1 MKALLINGPG
11 QISFESIVD
20 AKVSNSYS
28 ALIQAS
34 QCGLCG
40 SDLHPYHINTGKSG
54 YCMGHEVVGEVVEV
68 GADVHRFKVGDR
80 VLVSASVGCG
90 NCRHCLAGEVI
101 FCENSPRTVF
111 GQGKEGI
118 GGCQAE
124 AVEVPFAD
132 NNLYHLPSEICD
144 EVGIMLTDNLPTA
157 WFGARRARVGK
168 GDVVAVIGLGP
179 VGLQCVMSALAM
191 GAERVLG
198 IDLVADRRREAV
210 KLGAESV
217 ENSDSVA
224 GVLEITKGMGADVV
238 LDANGGAVTTELAI
252 KMLRQGGRVSVVGVS
267 EQSSIPFPIL
277 EGLRKN
283 FEFHAGIC
291 SVQAEL
297 PFLFE
302 AIRKGLINPKALSAM
317 VTHHLPLSKG
327 CEAYALFDARK
338 HGVKKIVFDP
348 SK

>member
-1 MKALLINGPG
+1 MKALVIHGPG
-11 QISFESIVD
+11 KISFETVAD
-20 AKVSNSYS
+20 AQVTSSKS
-28 ALIQAS
+28 ALVKAS

-40 SDLHPYHINTGKSG
+40 SDLHPYHVNMPHSG
-54 YCMGHEVVGEVVEV
+54 YCMGHEAVGEVVET
-68 GADVHRFKVGDR
+68 GADVKNFKVGDR
-80 VLVSASVGCG
+80 VIVSASIGCG
-90 NCRHCLAGEVI
+90 NCRRCLAGEVI
-101 FCENSPRTVF
+101 LCENTPRTVF
-111 GQGKEGI
+111 GQGLERI

-124 AVEVPFAD
+124 AIEVPFAD
-132 NNLYHLPSEICD
+132 NNLFALAPEISD

-179 VGLQCVMSALAM
+179 VGLQCVMSAIAM

-210 KLGAESV
+210 TLGAEAI
-217 ENSDSVA
+217 ENPDSIA
-224 GVLEITKGMGADVV
+224 GVLELTAGRGADVV
-238 LDANGGAVTTELAI
+238 LDANGSAVTTELAI

-267 EQSSIPFPIL
+267 EQASIPFPIL

-297 PFLFE
+297 PALF
-302 AIRKGLINPKALSAM
+302 KALENGLLDKTALAQM
-317 VTHHLPLSKG
+317 VTHKLPLSLG
-327 CEAYALFDARK
+327 SEAYALFDARK
-338 HGVKKIVFDP
+338 DGVKKIVFDP
-348 SK
+348 CR